1 MAKKLSFP
9 HMVLHSD
16 VNGITSE
23 VATMVTFV
31 PPRSFSIDL
40 PKHFNDMP
48 GEWKNPGNFE
58 SADAAASYY
67 GELADRYS
75 RWKLSLNGE
84 KCLMLGVMLGPGN
97 FTSDVFCVDS
107 LIGLG
112 LREVTRLSDG
122 SINLRD
128 GTPVPLVK
136 DIKPILL
143 PDTPEVRAKVNALVA
158 SIHDAGTL
166 IAGLRLPGTL
176 DGAAEYLLSISDNW
190 TRPEPVQVELPLETP
205 AAEKPKTP
213 VVDDDDEL

>member
-58 SADAAASYY
+58 SADAAASHY

-84 KCLMLGVMLGPGN
+84 KCLMLGVMLGPSE
-97 FTSDVFCVDS
+97 FMSDLFCVDS

-112 LREVTRLSDG
+112 IREVTRLPDG
-122 SINLRD
+122 SVNLRD
-128 GTPVPLVK
+128 GTPMPLVK
-136 DIKPILL
+136 DIKAILL
-143 PDTPEVRAKVNALVA
+143 PDTPEVRAKAETLVSSLGGA
-158 SIHDAGTL
+158 CDL
-166 IAGLRLPGTL
+166 IAGLRSHSTL

-190 TRPEPVQVELPLETP
+190 TRPEPVQAELPLETP
-205 AAEKPKTP
+205 AAEKPATT
-213 VVDDDDEL
+213 VVDDDEL